1 MNDQYVRNVIEAAL
15 LAAGRPLA
23 ADELVGL
30 FDERDGSAAD
40 EVRTAIAVLQ
50 SDYETRGIELV
61 EVASGFR
68 IQIRS
73 AVAQPVSR
81 LWQERPT
88 KYSRALLETLALV
101 AYRQPITRGEIEQIR
116 GVTVNPN
123 IIKTLLERSWIR
135 VIGHRDVPGRPE
147 LLGTTRDFLDYFGLQ
162 KLDDLPT
169 LAQLKELED
178 LRVQLSLPGAE
189 PAVESTDPVAAE
201 TESSEASAAADAADA
216 ADSADEDELEAAQAD
231 EPRPQGLVARPAS
244 DDTDGCRL
252 ARHARSPRAGGGR
265 AARGAPAMPPSAASP
280 RPHPSGCKKS
290 CPRRVSARGARLSAG
305 FGKGACASMGSCRRS
320 ARSSASATASLS
332 TGVWCACRRHPARD
346 TCSCITAR
354 PALRSICKKPRRVR
368 RSSSAYR
375 KRGGAGSPF
384 KGCRPWMAASS
395 S

>member
-23 ADELVGL
+23 ADELVAL
-30 FDERDGSAAD
+30 FDERDGSNAD
-40 EVRTAIAVLQ
+40 EVRTAIAALQ
-50 SDYETRGIELV
+50 ADYETRGIELV
-61 EVASGFR
+61 EVASGYR

-123 IIKTLLERSWIR
+123 IIKTLLERGWIR

-147 LLGTTRDFLDYFGLQ
+147 LLGTTREFLDYFGLQ

-169 LAQLKELED
+169 LAQLKELEN

-189 PAVESTDPVAAE
+189 PAVESTEPAAAE
-201 TESSEASAAADAADA
+201 TGSNETSTAADAAE
-216 ADSADEDELEAAQAD
+216 SADEEELEAAQAD

-244 DDTDGCRL
+244 DDAD
-252 ARHARSPRAGGGR
+252 
-265 AARGAPAMPPSAASP
+265 
-280 RPHPSGCKKS
+280 
-290 CPRRVSARGARLSAG
+290 
-305 FGKGACASMGSCRRS
+305 
-320 ARSSASATASLS
+320 
-332 TGVWCACRRHPARD
+332 
-346 TCSCITAR
+346 
-354 PALRSICKKPRRVR
+354 
-368 RSSSAYR
+368 
-375 KRGGAGSPF
+375 
-384 KGCRPWMAASS
+384 
-395 S
+395 

>member
-73 AVAQPVSR
+73 AVAPPVSR

-169 LAQLKELED
+169 LAALKELEN

-189 PAVESTDPVAAE
+189 PAVESTEAAAGE
-201 TESSEASAAADAADA
+201 TESSEARGAADAGEQ
-216 ADSADEDELEAAQAD
+216 SDEDELEAAQSD
-231 EPRPQGLVARPAS
+231 EPRPQGLVARPAG
-244 DDTDGCRL
+244 DDAD
-252 ARHARSPRAGGGR
+252 
-265 AARGAPAMPPSAASP
+265 
-280 RPHPSGCKKS
+280 
-290 CPRRVSARGARLSAG
+290 
-305 FGKGACASMGSCRRS
+305 
-320 ARSSASATASLS
+320 
-332 TGVWCACRRHPARD
+332 
-346 TCSCITAR
+346 
-354 PALRSICKKPRRVR
+354 
-368 RSSSAYR
+368 
-375 KRGGAGSPF
+375 
-384 KGCRPWMAASS
+384 
-395 S
+395 